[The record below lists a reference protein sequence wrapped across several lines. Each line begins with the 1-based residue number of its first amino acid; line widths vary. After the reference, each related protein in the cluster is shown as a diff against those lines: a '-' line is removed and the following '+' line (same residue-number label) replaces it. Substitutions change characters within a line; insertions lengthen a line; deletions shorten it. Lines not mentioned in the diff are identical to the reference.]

1 MSALAIRHHSQ
12 EQRWPMTPEA
22 WHTLVNELGRLRA
35 DVVSLAGGLA
45 EGVTDLAVVMTARRL
60 DVLSAVLDA
69 AEQIQTPER
78 AVIGRR
84 ITVLEPEGE
93 SVVYTLVFP
102 GDGDP
107 ARGWISAD
115 SPLGSA
121 VLGCEPG
128 DRVEVIAPAGRR
140 IVTVLSVE

>member
-1 MSALAIRHHSQ
+1 
-12 EQRWPMTPEA
+12 MTGEA
-22 WHTLVNELGRLRA
+22 WLTLVNELGRLRA
-35 DVVSLAGGLA
+35 DAFSLAGELA
-45 EGVTDLAVVMTARRL
+45 DGVIDLAVVKAQRRL

-69 AEQIQTPER
+69 AQRIHEPGL

-84 ITVLEPEGE
+84 VTIREADGE
-93 SVVYTLVFP
+93 SVSYVLAFP

-107 ARGWISAD
+107 AQGLISAD

-128 DRVEVIAPAGRR
+128 DRVEVRAPAGQRV
-140 IVTVLSVE
+140 VTVRSVE